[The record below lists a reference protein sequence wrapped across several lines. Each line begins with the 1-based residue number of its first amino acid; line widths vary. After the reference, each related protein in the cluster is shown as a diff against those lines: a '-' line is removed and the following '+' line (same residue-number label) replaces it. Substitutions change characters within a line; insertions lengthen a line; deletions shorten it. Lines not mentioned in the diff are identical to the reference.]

1 MSLCHTETVDVLKRP
16 IHVSWLIALLCF
28 AFVIGV
34 WLALFIH
41 FTAWHTVAA
50 AGLVLVGAFW
60 RSRLYSIPFIFI
72 GGGIVGLFF
81 GSAVRGDLEIYA
93 PLFGKHI
100 TLTGRVKED
109 PVLNDRKQLV
119 IQCDGIV
126 IAERELPGSVWV
138 SLIGSADIKRG
149 DVVVVSGELSEGF
162 GTFVGVM
169 YTAKIK
175 SITRPSPGDIGRVV
189 RDWFAGAVRGPIPE
203 PQASLGIGYLTGQ
216 KSALPSDLSEALQIA
231 GLSHVVV
238 ASGYNLT
245 ILVRLARRLFM
256 RISKYVSALASSIM
270 IVCFMAITG
279 LSPSMT
285 RAGLISGLS
294 LATWYYGRR
303 FHPFVLLPFAAAVT
317 VLFQP
322 SYVWGDLGW
331 QLSFSAF
338 AGVMIVAPLLQRF
351 FFGDAS
357 PGTLR
362 QILGETVA
370 AHILTIPLIVMSFGV
385 ISHVAIIANLLI
397 VPLVPLAMLMTFIV
411 GVVVLLIPS
420 IASIVAFPATL
431 LLTYMTSAAQYLA
444 DLPWSQTEVKGEWWM
459 LVSYYVVLIALC
471 IYMAKASGFK
481 LREVNIVE

>member
-1 MSLCHTETVDVLKRP
+1 MDVLKRP
-16 IHVSWLIALLCF
+16 IHVSWLIAILCF

-34 WLALFIH
+34 WLALFVH
-41 FTAWHTVAA
+41 LSAWYLGVIT
-50 AGLVLVGAFW
+50 GLVVMGAFW
-60 RSRLYSIPFIFI
+60 RSRIYSIPFIFI
-72 GGGIVGLFF
+72 GGGIIGLIY
-81 GSAVRGDLEIYA
+81 GSTVRGDLEVYA
-93 PLFGKHI
+93 PLFGKQI
-100 TLTGRVKED
+100 TIAGRVKED
-109 PVLNDRKQLV
+109 PVLNDKKQLV
-119 IQCDGIV
+119 IQCDGIT
-126 IAERELPGSVWV
+126 IAGRELPGSLWMG
-138 SLIGSADIKRG
+138 LIGSVDIKRG
-149 DVVVVSGELSEGF
+149 DDVVIEGELLEGF

-169 YTAKIK
+169 YRAKVK
-175 SITRPSPGDIGRVV
+175 SISRPLPGDIGRVV
-189 RDWFAGAVRGPIPE
+189 RDWFAAAVRGPIPE

-256 RISKYVSALASSIM
+256 KISKYVSALASSIL
-270 IVCFMAITG
+270 IICFIAVTG

-285 RAGLISGLS
+285 RAGLVSGLS

-303 FHPFVLLPFAAAVT
+303 FHPFVLLPFAAAIT

-338 AGVMIVAPLLQRF
+338 AGVMIVAPLFQKF
-351 FFGDAS
+351 FFGETS

-370 AHILTIPLIVMSFGV
+370 AHIVTIPLIVMSFGV
-385 ISHVAIIANLLI
+385 ISHVAIIANILI
-397 VPLVPLAMLMTFIV
+397 VPLVPLAMLHTFIV
-411 GVVVLLIPS
+411 GVVSLLIPG
-420 IASIVAFPATL
+420 IASIVALPATL
-431 LLTYMTSAAQYLA
+431 LLTYMTTTAQYLA
-444 DLPWSQTEVKGEWWM
+444 DLPWSQTEIKGEWWM
-459 LVSYYVVLIALC
+459 LLGYYVVLIALC
-471 IYMAKASGFK
+471 MYMTRASGFR